1 MLSPKTQT
9 NLKNAK
15 AYFEQHLRVSDYYV
29 ENERVHG
36 EWLGIGAAQLG
47 LAGAVTQNDFVALC
61 ENKRPASGER
71 LTQRQ
76 NSVRR
81 SDSEEGK
88 MANRR
93 IFYDFVFSPPKSLSV
108 AALVIND
115 ARIVKAHADAVKV
128 AMLELEQFAETRVRG
143 AGQNLDRFTKN
154 IIAALFEHHTSRAR
168 DPHLHTHCV
177 VFNATHDK
185 EEHRWKALQNY
196 QMLDA
201 QKYAENVYYHELAR
215 ALRGF
220 GYTIINS
227 ARGDFEI
234 GEVSPELCQ
243 RFSKRHEEI
252 DEATRIFLAEH
263 PEKRA
268 ENRKEIREHIA
279 NKTRPPKAREPGAVA
294 LRKSWLDQLEP
305 SEIEALRI
313 PEPASEPIRQEM
325 SPKMAISWAE
335 EHVFERNAVV
345 REHELWRHALSFARG
360 NQVSVADIQKE
371 TASRGY
377 IREGDKVAHQDAL
390 AREWAVVEA
399 ARDGIGRYVPFGPAG
414 LPTEQVNELKAD
426 QRCAAESILASTN
439 FITLFRGGAGTGK
452 SYVLRSIQRTLD
464 LAGAPSVVLTPQRQ
478 QAIDL
483 TRDGLAHAQTVSGCL
498 QRKSIPE
505 GAVVIVDEAGQI
517 GGRQLFDLV
526 RLVQEHKGRLILS
539 GDTRQHGP
547 VEASDSLRAIERY
560 SGVRAAELNEIRRQD
575 PDRGANEEEKRSIQ
589 CYRKAVEAAA
599 RGELEHSLT
608 RLEELGSVTECA
620 AGEMADRLSAAY
632 LKIRERGESAIV
644 VSQTRAEVRT
654 LNENIR
660 ARLREHGLLTGDE
673 SKVASLE
680 RIDLTTAQ
688 MRDARHYPADSVLVF
703 NQDFRGSR
711 RGQQARLL
719 GVIGSGLALEVEGNV
734 RRVPFSQLG
743 RLTVCRPNS
752 LALSAGDKLQLKA
765 NGSALDGR
773 KLANGE
779 VVSIAAIN
787 SAGAIRLD
795 DGRVF
800 PPSYRQFDRGYAVTS
815 YGSQGKT
822 FDHVL
827 FGDSGERAA
836 SNDQQWYVTISRGRK
851 SIQIFTPDKEL
862 LRRAIARSGKR
873 ELAMDL
879 NPAPRQNRYLREQ
892 ILRGVQRG
900 REFAR
905 RVCLMAIRRQIA
917 VMIRNKQ
924 TLTQSH
930 ETQLRNQQTIHPAR
944 THGLAP

>member
-1 MLSPKTQT
+1 
-9 NLKNAK
+9 
-15 AYFEQHLRVSDYYV
+15 
-29 ENERVHG
+29 
-36 EWLGIGAAQLG
+36 
-47 LAGAVTQNDFVALC
+47 
-61 ENKRPASGER
+61 
-71 LTQRQ
+71 
-76 NSVRR
+76 
-81 SDSEEGK
+81 
-88 MANRR
+88 
-93 IFYDFVFSPPKSLSV
+93 
-108 AALVIND
+108 
-115 ARIVKAHADAVKV
+115 
-128 AMLELEQFAETRVRG
+128 LE
-143 AGQNLDRFTKN
+143 
-154 IIAALFEHHTSRAR
+154 
-168 DPHLHTHCV
+168 
-177 VFNATHDK
+177 
-185 EEHRWKALQNY
+185 
-196 QMLDA
+196 
-201 QKYAENVYYHELAR
+201 
-215 ALRGF
+215 
-220 GYTIINS
+220 
-227 ARGDFEI
+227 
-234 GEVSPELCQ
+234 
-243 RFSKRHEEI
+243 
-252 DEATRIFLAEH
+252 
-263 PEKRA
+263 
-268 ENRKEIREHIA
+268 
-279 NKTRPPKAREPGAVA
+279 
-294 LRKSWLDQLEP
+294 
-305 SEIEALRI
+305 
-313 PEPASEPIRQEM
+313 
-325 SPKMAISWAE
+325 
-335 EHVFERNAVV
+335 
-345 REHELWRHALSFARG
+345 
-360 NQVSVADIQKE
+360 
-371 TASRGY
+371 
-377 IREGDKVAHQDAL
+377 
-390 AREWAVVEA
+390 
-399 ARDGIGRYVPFGPAG
+399 
-414 LPTEQVNELKAD
+414 
-426 QRCAAESILASTN
+426 
-439 FITLFRGGAGTGK
+439 
-452 SYVLRSIQRTLD
+452 
-464 LAGAPSVVLTPQRQ
+464 
-478 QAIDL
+478 
-483 TRDGLAHAQTVSGCL
+483 
-498 QRKSIPE
+498 
-505 GAVVIVDEAGQI
+505 
-517 GGRQLFDLV
+517 
-526 RLVQEHKGRLILS
+526 
-539 GDTRQHGP
+539 
-547 VEASDSLRAIERY
+547 
-560 SGVRAAELNEIRRQD
+560 EIRRQD
-575 PDRGANEEEKRSIQ
+575 PDRGANEEEKRRIQ
-589 CYRKAVEAAA
+589 CYREAVEAAS
-599 RGELEHSLT
+599 RGDLEHSLS
-608 RLEELGSVTECA
+608 RLEELGSVIECA
-620 AGEMADRLSAAY
+620 AGEMTDRLSEAY
-632 LKIRERGESAIV
+632 LKIRERGDSAIV

-688 MRDARHYPADSVLVF
+688 MRDARHYPPDSVLVF